1 MSINTDAMLMA
12 DKTWGKFNMN
22 LLGGG
27 NIYYTRYDFMSSK
40 TKGGS
45 FYSRILLLK
54 CLYRSNRS
62 NQRTTTKNELIAS
75 TAKHTLSWAST

>member
-1 MSINTDAMLMA
+1 MSINIDAMLMA

-40 TKGGS
+40 TKEG
-45 FYSRILLLK
+45 FLFQ
-54 CLYRSNRS
+54 N
-62 NQRTTTKNELIAS
+62 S
-75 TAKHTLSWAST
+75 TP